1 MTAPLPSIT
10 ATIPVGDNPGAMVV
24 SPDGKYL
31 YVACYGDCTVTVVD
45 TADNQP
51 IASIPCPAETLS
63 GAAISPD
70 GRRLYLSDVSVVLYV
85 DTTTRQPTGSTYQLR
100 SPQGLAL
107 SADGQRLYTA
117 LAAANAAAVIDTT
130 TNRSTA
136 KIKVGEAPYKLAL
149 SPDESHLYVANSDN
163 SLSVIKTAN
172 HQVTHTIAVDTPFGV
187 AVSPDGAHVYVANN
201 YLKTVSVIKAASNTV
216 VATIPV
222 GDNVRAPVVS
232 PNGARLYVVG
242 GEGPATVSII
252 DTTTH
257 AVIATCAAGNSPND
271 TAISRDGSTVY
282 VSNNQS
288 PYTVTAVA
296 VAPAPIPRPNWSETL
311 VAQVLVGVINDAGGW
326 VKLGGKV
333 IRVPPR
339 QPVEA
344 ILAALPSQLA
354 KRLAPLLKAEPEGA
368 EPETTLRQQLSKV
381 VAEYQKQR
389 G

>member
-10 ATIPVGDNPGAMVV
+10 ATIPVGDNPGSMVV

-31 YVACYGDCTVTVVD
+31 YVACYGDRTVTVVD

-51 IASIPCPAETLS
+51 IATIPCPAEGLY

-70 GRRLYLSDVSVVLYV
+70 GRRLYLSDVSEVLFV
-85 DTTTRQPTGSTYQLR
+85 DTTTRQTTGSTTQLGG
-100 SPQGLAL
+100 PQGLAI
-107 SADGQRLYTA
+107 SADGQHLYAA
-117 LAAANAAAVIDTT
+117 LAAANAAAVVDTASDHT
-130 TNRSTA
+130 TAR
-136 KIKVGEAPYKLAL
+136 IKVGEAPYNLAL

-172 HQVTHTIAVDTPFGV
+172 HQVTHTIAVDALYGV
-187 AVSPDGAHVYVANN
+187 AVSPDGAHVYVLTYSPNA
-201 YLKTVSVIKAASNTV
+201 LLVIKAASNTV

-222 GDNVRAPVVS
+222 PDGVTALVVS
-232 PNGARLYVVG
+232 PNGAHVYVVG
-242 GEGPATVSII
+242 GEVPATVSII
-252 DTTTH
+252 DATTH
-257 AVIATCAAGNSPND
+257 AVTATSAAGNYPND
-271 TAISRDGSTVY
+271 IVISRDGSTVY
-282 VSNNQS
+282 VSNNEP

-354 KRLAPLLKAEPEGA
+354 KRLAPLLKAEPRGA
-368 EPETTLRQQLSKV
+368 KPEEALRQQLSKV
-381 VAEYQKQR
+381 VAEYQKER
-389 G
+389 D